1 MVDVDVSK
9 MERYLTP
16 SNEKMKA
23 MGVKSVQSRVCNLK
37 ALNPEITVEAVRQAL
52 KESFLEIYGDFTELD
67 PAQLDNPEVQETYE
81 LYSSWEWKYGK
92 SPECETS
99 YEKRFDWGEVE
110 VWLKLHAMRISE
122 IKIYSDALDTE
133 LPGKLEHI
141 LLGKR
146 YDMAD
151 LDLEKEAADSTPEQK
166 EKMRETADWLA
177 GLR

>member
-1 MVDVDVSK
+1 M
-9 MERYLTP
+9 
-16 SNEKMKA
+16 
-23 MGVKSVQSRVCNLK
+23 
-37 ALNPEITVEAVRQAL
+37 
-52 KESFLEIYGDFTELD
+52 
-67 PAQLDNPEVQETYE
+67 
-81 LYSSWEWKYGK
+81 
-92 SPECETS
+92 
-99 YEKRFDWGEVE
+99 E

-166 EKMRETADWLA
+166 EKIRETADWLA